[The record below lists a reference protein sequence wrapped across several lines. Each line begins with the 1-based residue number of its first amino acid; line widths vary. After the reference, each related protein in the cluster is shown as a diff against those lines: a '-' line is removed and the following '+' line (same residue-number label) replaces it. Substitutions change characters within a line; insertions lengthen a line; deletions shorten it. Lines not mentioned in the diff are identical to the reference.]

1 MPRLDVVRELDT
13 PRSFRVA
20 QVASMFDVPL
30 ADKVRHVWNVDMPL
44 HERDWQIGLIVGP
57 SGCGKSSIA
66 REIWPD
72 GYVRGYAWDA
82 RSILD
87 NFPTGMASKD
97 IINALTAVGFSS
109 PPDWVKPYGAL
120 STGQQ
125 MRADLARAITADGL
139 VVFDEFTSVV
149 DRTVARI
156 GSAALAKAV
165 RRQPG
170 RQFVAVTCH
179 EDVLEWL
186 TPDWTYEP
194 HTGVFDWRSLQRP
207 PIQLDIT
214 RVHPSAWSLFRQ
226 HHYLSQDLNPSAVC
240 YLAEWNGEPVGF
252 VAVLPVI
259 GFKGAYRLSR
269 SVVLPDYQGI
279 GIGARLTDAV
289 ADLYFLRSLRVRATA
304 SHPALIAHRNRSAAW
319 KLVSQASEGHSLH
332 TGKRAGG
339 KMKVRPTVN
348 SRGRSVVTFEYIGGG
363 AHATATHE

>member
-30 ADKVRHVWNVDMPL
+30 TEKVRHVWRVDMPL

-57 SGCGKSSIA
+57 SGCGKSSVA
-66 REIWPD
+66 RELWPD
-72 GYVRGYAWDA
+72 AYVRGYAWDA
-82 RSILD
+82 HSILD
-87 NFPTGMASKD
+87 NFPVSMTSKD
-97 IINALTAVGFSS
+97 IINTLTAVGFSS
-109 PPDWVKPYGAL
+109 PPDWVKPYGVL

-149 DRTVARI
+149 DRTVAKI

-165 RRQPG
+165 RRQSG

-207 PIQLDIT
+207 SITLDIT

-240 YLAEWNGEPVGF
+240 YLAEWRGEPVAF

-259 GFKGAYRLSR
+259 GFKNARRESR
-269 SVVLPDYQGI
+269 IVVLPDYQGI
-279 GIGARLTDAV
+279 GVGSLVSEAV
-289 ADLYFLRSLRVRATA
+289 ARIYRAHGMRYRSTT
-304 SHPALIAHRNRSAAW
+304 SHPGFIAHRNKSAAW
-319 KLVSQASEGHSLH
+319 KLASVDKTGHVPH
-332 TGKRAGG
+332 AGRKRPAAVALG
-339 KMKVRPTVN
+339 
-348 SRGRSVVTFEYIGGG
+348 RGVVTFEYVGVS
-363 AHATATHE
+363 AHASSEE